1 LEYLHKQE
9 EQTSKYYAY
18 RPYEDYSKIDVLSI
32 NGKEYKLDFTFK
44 NVMRFIKLMSSKYS
58 EQFKI
63 SKGLEIFGFKE
74 DLALETKS
82 FIMSKIIDYL
92 FKSDKASSGGQR
104 LFDLELD
111 YKYYY
116 CDFKNIGNGIDLN
129 KDDISWWEFDTLLE
143 GIFLK
148 KESTIGQIVSY
159 RAYKKP
165 SKNVKAYE
173 QEEYKFYISKQR
185 QYALPNTES
194 AEEGL
199 QKLWGY
205 LENKVK
211 KQSEVVTNE

>member
-9 EQTSKYYAY
+9 KQTSKYYAY

-32 NGKEYKLDFTFK
+32 NGKEYKLNLTFK
-44 NVMRFIKLMSSKYS
+44 SVMQLIKVMTSKYS
-58 EQFKI
+58 TDFKI
-63 SKGLEIFGFKE
+63 TKGLETLGFKE

-82 FIMSKIIDYL
+82 FIMNKIMDYI
-92 FKSDKASSGGQR
+92 FKPNNSVSSGKR

-116 CDFKNIGNGIDLN
+116 CDFIDKNIDLN
-129 KDDISWWEFDTLLE
+129 TDDISWWKFDTILE
-143 GIFLK
+143 SIFLK
-148 KESTIGQIVSY
+148 KESTIGQVISY

-165 SKNVKAYE
+165 SKNIKAYE
-173 QEEYKFYISKQR
+173 QEENKFYMKMQK

-205 LENKVK
+205 LESKVK